1 LYSSLT
7 PAPFYL
13 CLSRKLK
20 EEEAQ
25 LIEIKELSDDRLY
38 EEVIEKYLQFK
49 EKFPESPYCDVVLLK
64 LGEAFEGLVEK
75 DYRQLVEDGQPEEA
89 VRKKFLDRYGHYQC
103 WLEKPG
109 GIRYNLIHYKEMMEK
124 FPDSNYADEAA
135 YHLIP
140 LASDYKGLPD
150 GPLKEIKSLEGVLQ
164 EYPTSSLRPQI
175 YYQIAYRLHILYEI
189 YAFSSRI
196 DLKDEVEAEEYR
208 KKAFYFYRLVLK
220 QPEQSKFSRFA
231 WEGLK
236 KLEEGKRIYP
246 VRN

>member
-1 LYSSLT
+1 M
-7 PAPFYL
+7 PEP
-13 CLSRKLK
+13 KLK

-25 LIEIKELSDDRLY
+25 LKEIKELSDDRLY
-38 EEVIEKYLQFK
+38 EEAIKKCLQFK
-49 EKFPESPYCDVVLLK
+49 ENFPESPFCDVVILK

-75 DYRQLVEDGQPEEA
+75 DYRQLVEDGQPEEV

-109 GIRYNLIHYKEMMEK
+109 GIQYNLIHYKEMMEK
-124 FPDSNYADEAA
+124 FPDSHYADEAA

-140 LASDYKGLPD
+140 LVSDYKGLPD
-150 GPLKEIKSLEGVLQ
+150 GPLREVKSLEGVLQ
-164 EYPTSSLRPQI
+164 EYPTTSLRPQI

-189 YAFSSRI
+189 YAFSPRV
-196 DLKDEVEAEEYR
+196 DLRNEVEARRYR
-208 KKAFYFYRLVLK
+208 KKAFYFYRLVLQ

-236 KLEEGKRIYP
+236 KLEEGKKIYP
-246 VRN
+246 VRK